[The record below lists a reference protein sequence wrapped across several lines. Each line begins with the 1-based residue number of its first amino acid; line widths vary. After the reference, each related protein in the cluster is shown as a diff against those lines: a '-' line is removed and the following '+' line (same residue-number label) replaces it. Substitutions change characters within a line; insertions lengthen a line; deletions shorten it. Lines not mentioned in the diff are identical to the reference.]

1 MPQVGLAAQPGQ
13 ARKNMGQ
20 LTDVGLPVALAFIMF
35 SLGLGLTIDDFF
47 RVARQPRDVLV
58 GILSQVVLLPIV
70 GFALASTWPMAPELA
85 LGVMLIAAVPGG
97 VTSNVLTAF
106 AGGDVALS
114 ISLTAVTSVVSV
126 VTVPLIVALSHH
138 QLMGG
143 DSLGDF
149 SVTST
154 ALQVFAIVTLPVMV
168 GLLTHHLARPAA
180 RRLRPQARKLSM
192 VLFVLVLLGAVA
204 EARNDIVPY
213 FAQAGLVTLV
223 LNVVMMAVA
232 WTIARGLASG
242 PKQRIAITIECGLQN
257 GTMAIAVGVLLFG
270 GGLTVVPAATYS
282 LIMFGT
288 TLLYIGVLR
297 RTSKVV

>member
-1 MPQVGLAAQPGQ
+1 V
-13 ARKNMGQ
+13 GQ
-20 LTDVGLPVALAFIMF
+20 LIDVGLPLALAFIMF
-35 SLGLGLTIDDFF
+35 SLGLGLTIDDFV
-47 RVARQPRDVLV
+47 RVARQPRDFLV
-58 GILSQVVLLPIV
+58 GIFSQMFLLPIV

-97 VTSNVLTAF
+97 VTSNALTAF

-138 QLMGG
+138 QLTGG

-154 ALQVFAIVTLPVMV
+154 ALKVFAIVTLPVIL
-168 GLLTHHLARPAA
+168 GLLTHHLAQPAA
-180 RRLRPQARKLSM
+180 RRLMPPARKLSM
-192 VLFVLVLLGAVA
+192 LLFVLVLVGAVLGQWS
-204 EARNDIVPY
+204 DVVPY

-223 LNVVMMAVA
+223 LNVVMMSLA
-232 WTIARGLASG
+232 WAIARCLASG
-242 PKQRIAITIECGLQN
+242 PKQRIAVTIECGLQN
-257 GTMAIAVGVLLFG
+257 GTMAIAVGVLLFD

-282 LIMFGT
+282 LTMFAT
-288 TLLYIGVLR
+288 ALLYLGALR
-297 RTSKVV
+297 WKAKVA